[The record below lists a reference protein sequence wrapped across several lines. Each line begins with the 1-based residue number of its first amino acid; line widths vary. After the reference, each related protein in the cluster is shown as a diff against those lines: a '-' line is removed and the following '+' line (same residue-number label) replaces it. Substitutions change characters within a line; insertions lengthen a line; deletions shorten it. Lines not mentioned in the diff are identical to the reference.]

1 MQSETQN
8 RFVVAVE
15 PRSIKRGA
23 IESGESDTAEG
34 AASIVREQLAAAR
47 AGKMVAGESGGE
59 LYKVFAYSTTPDGKP
74 DKLIAQELVRKKAA

>member
-1 MQSETQN
+1 MQEQSKY
-8 RFVVAVE
+8 VIAVE

-47 AGKMVAGESGGE
+47 AGKVVAGELGVD

-74 DKLIAQELVRKKAA
+74 DKVIAQELVRKKAA